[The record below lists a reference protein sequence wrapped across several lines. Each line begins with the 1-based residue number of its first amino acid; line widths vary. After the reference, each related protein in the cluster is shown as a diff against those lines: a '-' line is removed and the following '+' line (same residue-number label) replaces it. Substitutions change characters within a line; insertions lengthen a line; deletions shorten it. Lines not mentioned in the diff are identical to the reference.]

1 MKAVYA
7 HFPIN
12 ITISE
17 NGTLVEVRNFLG
29 EKYVRRVRMRPGVT
43 CANSSVKDEI
53 ILEGNDV
60 ELVSNSGRLWQF
72 IIQLNWSK
80 VIRSVL
86 MVSMSGPN
94 ISTWT
99 AHRSVFDNNVQ
110 EKPNFPFQN
119 RKALVPLD
127 PIIFTDICMEL
138 QIDNLHA
145 NMCKFSWIY
154 VSTSRQDSQIW
165 HFYKFLGALSSS
177 VSGVSSLCP
186 HQNLKL
192 PW

>member
-60 ELVSNSGRLWQF
+60 ELVSNSAALIKQSTTVK
-72 IIQLNWSK
+72 NK
-80 VIRSVL
+80 DIRMFLDGVY
-86 MVSMSGPN
+86 VSEK
-94 ISTWT
+94 ST
-99 AHRSVFDNNVQ
+99 V
-110 EKPNFPFQN
+110 
-119 RKALVPLD
+119 VPL
-127 PIIFTDICMEL
+127 E
-138 QIDNLHA
+138 
-145 NMCKFSWIY
+145 
-154 VSTSRQDSQIW
+154 
-165 HFYKFLGALSSS
+165 
-177 VSGVSSLCP
+177 
-186 HQNLKL
+186 
-192 PW
+192 